1 MQNKSGQP
9 AAARTVSRISQ
20 QRPLDLLLLAG
31 LRPHRLA
38 VNLWWRLLG
47 KKLRAR
53 AQIDAA
59 IRGLPFAHA
68 RWAHLV
74 GIADREIVAAS
85 EAEGTAPAFCLHFH
99 VTREDDVAAVRSTL
113 RSMLEHGS
121 AARAIIVTHEAGAQV
136 PKWAGAAVILL
147 PVASGS
153 RIEGVRAALGM
164 AHTIGACWLVPLIPA
179 ARLPR
184 HALAAY
190 GAHLLRQSQLADT
203 LTPALLYGD
212 EGEVS
217 RFRPRPKL
225 WLKPQWDPRMILS
238 QDYVSHACA
247 LAVRPALAVFA
258 SGGKDGPQSL
268 YELVLLICKDM
279 RAEHVP
285 RITALR
291 PEGSWCRD
299 GALKIMAVRRV
310 TRAHA
315 DKVAPGPFGTVAL
328 SFPLPD
334 PPPTV
339 TVIVA
344 TRDRVE
350 LLRNCVEGVL
360 RATDYP
366 ALDLIIADNDS
377 VEPEALNYMQQ
388 ISADPRVKIV
398 RWPYPFNYSAI
409 NNFAASHARGEFLC
423 LLNNDIEVI
432 EPNWLSALVREAM
445 QPGIGAVG
453 ARLLYPDR
461 SIQHAGVAI
470 GLGNAAGHA
479 HRALPEG
486 QPGYYAQAL
495 IARGASAVTGACL
508 LVARRHF
515 SEVGGLDED
524 ALAIAYNDVDLC
536 LKLRE
541 RGLSNIY
548 TPEATLIHHES
559 KSRGL
564 DFDPEHLERY
574 MRELATLQL
583 RWDTKLCVDPWH
595 HPRLNRASEVFTVS

>member
-1 MQNKSGQP
+1 M
-9 AAARTVSRISQ
+9 SRISQ

-31 LRPHRLA
+31 LRPHQLVA
-38 VNLWWRLLG
+38 NLWWRVLG

-53 AQIDAA
+53 ARIDAA
-59 IRGLPFAHA
+59 IKGLPFAHA
-68 RWAHLV
+68 RWAHAV
-74 GIADREIVAAS
+74 GIADQDMVSAAT
-85 EAEGTAPAFCLHFH
+85 AAGTAPAFCLHCH
-99 VTREDDVAAVRSTL
+99 VSRGDEPAAVHQTL
-113 RSMLEHGS
+113 RSMREHG
-121 AARAIIVTHEAGAQV
+121 AEARAILVTYEAGAVV
-136 PKWAGAAVILL
+136 PEAAGAAMIVL
-147 PVASGS
+147 PAACSS
-153 RIEGVRAALGM
+153 RFEGVRAALCKSR
-164 AHTIGACWLVPLIPA
+164 AIGADWLVPFNPA
-179 ARLPR
+179 TRLPR

-190 GAHLLRQSQLADT
+190 GAHLLRQPQPAGAPA
-203 LTPALLYGD
+203 PALLYGD
-212 EGEVS
+212 EGETG
-217 RFRPRPKL
+217 RFRPKPKL

-238 QDYVSHACA
+238 QDYVSCACA
-247 LAVRPALAVFA
+247 LAVGPALDVLAR
-258 SGGKDGPQSL
+258 GGEDGPQSL
-268 YELVLLICKDM
+268 YELILRIGEDKSAAHVL
-279 RAEHVP
+279 
-285 RITALR
+285 RITALT
-291 PEGSWCRD
+291 PEGGWCRD
-299 GALKIMAVRRV
+299 GALKLTAVRRV
-310 TRAHA
+310 IGERA
-315 DKVAPGPFGTVAL
+315 DEISPGPFGTIAL

-339 TVIVA
+339 SVIVA

-350 LLRNCVEGVL
+350 LLRNCVEGML

-366 ALDLIIADNDS
+366 AFDLIIADNGS
-377 VEPEALNYMQQ
+377 VEPETLRYMEEV
-388 ISADPRVKIV
+388 SADPRVTIV
-398 RWPYPFNYSAI
+398 RWPHPFNYSAI

-432 EPNWLSALVREAM
+432 EPHWLGALVREAM

-515 SEVGGLDED
+515 EAVGGLDEVG
-524 ALAIAYNDVDLC
+524 LAVAYNDVDLC

-541 RGLSNIY
+541 QGLTNIY
-548 TPEATLIHHES
+548 TPAATLIHHES

-564 DFDPEHLERY
+564 DFDPENLERY
-574 MRELATLQL
+574 MSELKVLQE
-583 RWDTKLCVDPWH
+583 RWDTTRVVDPWH
-595 HPRLNRASEVFTVS
+595 HPGLDRGKESCHCQ